1 LKILLK
7 ILLNQLI
14 NPKLLAK
21 VVSINI
27 LLGNLDLTE
36 KFQVLV
42 KKLTILFMKVNLK
55 MIYTMDME
63 DSFIQMETIILGTGL
78 MERDL
83 DTENL

>member
-1 LKILLK
+1 
-7 ILLNQLI
+7 LI
-14 NPKLLAK
+14 SPKLLAK

-27 LLGNLDLTE
+27 LLGNSDLTE

-63 DSFIQMETIILGTGL
+63 DSFIQMVTIILETGL

>member
-1 LKILLK
+1 
-7 ILLNQLI
+7 LI

>member
-1 LKILLK
+1 
-7 ILLNQLI
+7 LI

-63 DSFIQMETIILGTGL
+63 DSFIQMVTIILGTGL

>member
-1 LKILLK
+1 M
-7 ILLNQLI
+7 I